1 GPWSTRTSSRSSGS
15 GWAPK
20 PTPSNSRSTRPSA
33 RRSSRPTVSTVA
45 AVVVSWRMSV
55 SSPTTSSPSVTGR
68 VGSAMQ
74 IPKDQILELLKSRG
88 RGDQAAQ
95 AENELPDQVD
105 TDNDGGLLAKFGID
119 PKDLMG
125 NLGDLGGKFGL

>member
-1 GPWSTRTSSRSSGS
+1 
-15 GWAPK
+15 
-20 PTPSNSRSTRPSA
+20 
-33 RRSSRPTVSTVA
+33 
-45 AVVVSWRMSV
+45 
-55 SSPTTSSPSVTGR
+55 
-68 VGSAMQ
+68 MQ